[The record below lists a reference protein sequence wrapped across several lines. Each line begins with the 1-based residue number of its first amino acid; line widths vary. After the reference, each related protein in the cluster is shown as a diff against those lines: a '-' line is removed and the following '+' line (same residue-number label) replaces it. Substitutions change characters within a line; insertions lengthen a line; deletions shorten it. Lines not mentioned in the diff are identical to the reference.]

1 LTARNWTFRI
11 FFGSFAEGM
20 IRRIILM
27 RLRFVVTLCM
37 VAGVLV
43 ACGENKKSSKAQNDA
58 LPVMRWDHRPEAE
71 IWTRTTLAAVIA
83 PSSPL
88 TEIVPA
94 DIKSYC
100 PAYPKASKE
109 DRAAFWSGLLSALA
123 KHESTWK
130 PEASGGG
137 GRWIGLT
144 QISPGTARGYGCE
157 AKSTAA
163 LKDGAANLSC
173 AVRIISAT
181 VPRDGVVSQ
190 GGRGVAADWGPFHSS
205 AKLAD
210 MKAWTS
216 KQSYCVK

>member
-1 LTARNWTFRI
+1 MRFRDI
-11 FFGSFAEGM
+11 
-20 IRRIILM
+20 
-27 RLRFVVTLCM
+27 VTLCLI
-37 VAGVLV
+37 AGLV
-43 ACGENKKSSKAQNDA
+43 VGCGEKKHRHKAQKDA

-71 IWTRTTLAAVIA
+71 IWTRATLDAVVA
-83 PSSPL
+83 PSSAL
-88 TEIVPA
+88 TDIVPA

-144 QISPGTARGYGCE
+144 QIAPATAKGYGCE
-157 AKSTAA
+157 ARSTKA
-163 LKDGAANLSC
+163 LKDGAANLTC

-181 VPRDGVVSQ
+181 VPRDGVVSK
-190 GGRGVAADWGPFHSS
+190 GGRGVAADWAPFHNS

-210 MKAWTS
+210 MKGWTS
-216 KQSYCVK
+216 AQSYCVK